1 VLYRPITQ
9 REFAAIESWR
19 GPDERVA
26 YNDASG
32 AARGALPK
40 RAFEHDDIAAGLG
53 QRQRT
58 RQSCNAGADYG
69 VLGARRELCEL
80 WQRGRGP
87 GAGVKKRPRDGN
99 DCGHVISVGLLKSVV
114 DNPSA
119 NRRNSLAR
127 SLLQSGH
134 SPWTEDTVDG
144 NPFGSIES
152 AQEYLRLLAE
162 AVQEA
167 QLTFPEDVVDSVPL
181 DEQTRA
187 RRLQAMQL
195 VSYKLS
201 QLADHVNG
209 SRSVLNDLRM
219 LRRLLLRERALG
231 VKSMKS
237 VRSTK
242 S

>member
-1 VLYRPITQ
+1 M
-9 REFAAIESWR
+9 
-19 GPDERVA
+19 
-26 YNDASG
+26 
-32 AARGALPK
+32 
-40 RAFEHDDIAAGLG
+40 
-53 QRQRT
+53 
-58 RQSCNAGADYG
+58 
-69 VLGARRELCEL
+69 
-80 WQRGRGP
+80 
-87 GAGVKKRPRDGN
+87 
-99 DCGHVISVGLLKSVV
+99 
-114 DNPSA
+114 
-119 NRRNSLAR
+119 
-127 SLLQSGH
+127 
-134 SPWTEDTVDG
+134 EDTVDR

-167 QLTFPEDVVDSVPL
+167 QQTFPEDVVDSEPV
-181 DEQTRA
+181 DEQSRA

-195 VSYKLS
+195 VSYKLN

-209 SRSVLNDLRM
+209 SRCVLNDLRT